1 MAAGAG
7 TVGVAGAGARAAA
20 LGHHRAAVD
29 RAADVAGIVAAGNA
43 VAEPDR
49 WRGRRADRRH
59 PTLWYSRGVA
69 VVAAVRAGAGVR
81 RGQPGGSRTRT
92 GSGRCAADAGR
103 RPAGRAAATHESDC
117 PLVPPTRFAPHV
129 RPIRCPL
136 VAGVLSRRG
145 TGAAG
150 RHVAGAAGGA
160 TGSQAAGQ
168 LPHPLHPCAQCLDE
182 PVRIRADGAVCRHCP
197 DLADQGL

>member
-103 RPAGRAAATHESDC
+103 RPAGRAGAGSAGHRRCNTHFSELTELRANP
-117 PLVPPTRFAPHV
+117 PL
-129 RPIRCPL
+129 L
-136 VAGVLSRRG
+136 DSRH
-145 TGAAG
+145 A
-150 RHVAGAAGGA
+150 
-160 TGSQAAGQ
+160 
-168 LPHPLHPCAQCLDE
+168 
-182 PVRIRADGAVCRHCP
+182 
-197 DLADQGL
+197 